1 METKTFLF
9 KLFINTNQGQQ
20 FNTGNKVIEAQN
32 YNEANKLFSKL
43 DIPFCHFVT
52 VETIKN

>member
-9 KLFINTNQGQQ
+9 KLFIRTSQGQE
-20 FNTGNKVIEAQN
+20 FNTGNKVIEAKN
-32 YNEANKLFSKL
+32 YDQANKLFSKL

>member
-9 KLFINTNQGQQ
+9 KLFIRTNQGQE
-20 FNTGNKVIEAQN
+20 FNTGNKLIQAAN
-32 YNEANKLFSKL
+32 YDQANKLFSKL

>member
-9 KLFINTNQGQQ
+9 KLFIRSGNGQE
-20 FNTGNKVIEAQN
+20 FNTGSKLIAAKN
-32 YNEANKLFSKL
+32 YDDANKLFKKL